1 MTLAR
6 HPKYLRNGNEEKN
19 RLCCMIDMIDKL
31 IEVCESESDGS
42 VKIDKSEDINFDNY
56 HIKSKEK
63 PILVNEPD
71 EEKFI
76 ELINDP
82 ERKLT
87 VAERL
92 QLIKERDKLV
102 RHKVVERS

>member
-1 MTLAR
+1 M
-6 HPKYLRNGNEEKN
+6 
-19 RLCCMIDMIDKL
+19 
-31 IEVCESESDGS
+31 
-42 VKIDKSEDINFDNY
+42 
-56 HIKSKEK
+56 
-63 PILVNEPD
+63 NEPD

-102 RHKVVERS
+102 SHKVVERS